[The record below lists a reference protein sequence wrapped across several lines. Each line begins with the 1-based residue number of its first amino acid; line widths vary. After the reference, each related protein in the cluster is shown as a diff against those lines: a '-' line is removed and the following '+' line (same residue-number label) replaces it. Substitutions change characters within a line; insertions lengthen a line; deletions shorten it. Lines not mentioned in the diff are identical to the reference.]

1 MQGLPSRPRR
11 EAAEATRHRRS
22 SLTGVSP
29 RKSSLT
35 GRPLHPHALAL
46 RRKKSRSEAVLFAL
60 ETGQSSEGR
69 KVEGNAALG
78 HALFLNLASNPGGDD
93 APSPRSRSRTL

>member
-1 MQGLPSRPRR
+1 MHRPLQG
-11 EAAEATRHRRS
+11 
-22 SLTGVSP
+22 GVGCDTS
-29 RKSSLT
+29 
-35 GRPLHPHALAL
+35 GGLHPHALAL